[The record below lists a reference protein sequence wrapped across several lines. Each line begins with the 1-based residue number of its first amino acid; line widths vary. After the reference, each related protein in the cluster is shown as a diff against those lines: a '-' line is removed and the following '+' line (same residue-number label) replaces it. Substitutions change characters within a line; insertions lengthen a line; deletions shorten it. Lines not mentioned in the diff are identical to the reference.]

1 MLLPKK
7 VKHRKWHKGRKRDRG
22 VESRGIYLNFGAFG
36 LKAKGRAWLTS
47 RQIEAARRAMT
58 RYVQRSG
65 KIWIRIFPDKPITK
79 KGQEV
84 PMGGGKGS
92 VDHYVAVIKPG
103 RILFEMDGVDE
114 KIAHEALRKASSK
127 LPLATKFIKRDAY

>member
-7 VKHRKWHKGRKRDRG
+7 TKHRKLHKGRKRTRG
-22 VESRGIYLNFGAFG
+22 VETRGTVLSFGAFG

-65 KIWIRIFPDKPITK
+65 KIWIRVFPDKPITK

-92 VDHYVAVIKPG
+92 VDHYVAVVKPG

-114 KIAHEALRKASSK
+114 KTAQEALRKASSK
-127 LPLATKFIKRDAY
+127 LPLLTRFVKREM